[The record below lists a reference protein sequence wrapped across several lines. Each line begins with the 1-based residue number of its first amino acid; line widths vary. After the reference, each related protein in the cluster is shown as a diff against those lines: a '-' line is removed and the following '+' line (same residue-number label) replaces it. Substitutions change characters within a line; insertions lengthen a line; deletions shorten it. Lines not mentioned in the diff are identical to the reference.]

1 MNRVAYRTPA
11 ASSQGLLLAP
21 HPRHTCS
28 ILGGVLS
35 PSCPSLSLWL
45 CLRLQ
50 QVEGSDGTK
59 KLMVKFRA
67 HGPAVFYHGAMAAF
81 AANLL
86 GHYPWYDT
94 CMICF
99 CFYCSMSG

>member
-1 MNRVAYRTPA
+1 M
-11 ASSQGLLLAP
+11 
-21 HPRHTCS
+21 
-28 ILGGVLS
+28 
-35 PSCPSLSLWL
+35 
-45 CLRLQ
+45 
-50 QVEGSDGTK
+50 EGSDGTK

-94 CMICF
+94 CMIRLLLLLF
-99 CFYCSMSG
+99 DVWLVG